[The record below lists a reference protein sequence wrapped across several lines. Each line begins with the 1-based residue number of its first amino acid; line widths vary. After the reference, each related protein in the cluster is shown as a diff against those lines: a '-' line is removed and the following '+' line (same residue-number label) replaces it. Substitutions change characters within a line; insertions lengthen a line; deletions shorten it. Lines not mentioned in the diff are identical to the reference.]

1 MFRISSTTHARTT
14 VRRSRFGTARAFVLS
29 ASLTLGAAGCGR
41 ESITS
46 PPALEDP
53 LSASVANGETLSAV
67 RWNDIAQTLVG
78 KNTPNQNATVR
89 IMAYLTLTQHASV
102 EIVANVRGVTR
113 PRMRGAVAGASAPV
127 LIYAFPA
134 DSALIESQVR
144 EEEATLPEWQRAA
157 FRSAEVIGRTIA
169 QYIVA
174 RARSDGFNVPWTG
187 TVPVG
192 AGKWSSLS
200 VPPAPPLLPLAGEI
214 LPFFMAKG
222 SQFRPGPPPA
232 FDSPAYREALGEVRK
247 ISDTRTSQQDSL
259 AKFWVLGTGG
269 LIAGYWN
276 TAAIELITKGRLG
289 ERAATRVLAVMNT
302 AAQDALIACHDAK
315 YTYWLIR
322 PSGADTAIKTSVGVP
337 NHPAY
342 PSNHACLSGTTATV
356 LGSYF
361 PAAREQLQAKAHE
374 AAASRLY
381 GGLHYRFDA
390 DVGLEIAR
398 NVSRLALE
406 AANRGRMTAMAQP

>member
-1 MFRISSTTHARTT
+1 MVPISSTTQPRGKT
-14 VRRSRFGTARAFVLS
+14 RRSRLGAVRGFTIAAVLMLS
-29 ASLTLGAAGCGR
+29 AARCGKDD
-41 ESITS
+41 ITS
-46 PPALEDP
+46 PPPLEDP
-53 LSASVANGETLSAV
+53 ITATISTGETLSSV
-67 RWNDIAQTLVG
+67 RWNGIAQTLVG
-78 KNTPNQNATVR
+78 KNRPSQNAALR
-89 IMAYLTLTQHASV
+89 IMAYLTLTEHASV
-102 EIVANVRGVTR
+102 EIVAHVRGVTR

-134 DSALIESQVR
+134 DSALIESYVR
-144 EEEATLPEWQRAA
+144 EEEATLPEWQRGA
-157 FRSAEVIGRTIA
+157 FRSAEVIGRTVA
-169 QYIVA
+169 QYVLA

-192 AGKWSSLS
+192 PGKWRSLN
-200 VPPAPPLLPLAGEI
+200 VPPTSPLLPLGGEV
-214 LPFFMAKG
+214 LPFFMSKG
-222 SQFRPGPPPA
+222 SQFRPPPPPE
-232 FDSPAYREALGEVRK
+232 FDSPAFRDALGEVRR
-247 ISDTRTSQQDSL
+247 IFDTRTPLQDSL
-259 AKFWVLGTGG
+259 AKFWALPTGG

-302 AAQDALIACHDAK
+302 ASNDALIACHDAK

-337 NHPAY
+337 NHPSY
-342 PSNHACLSGTTATV
+342 PSNHACFSGAAATV

-361 PAAREQLQAKAHE
+361 PVAREQLQAKAHE
-374 AAASRLY
+374 ASLSRLY

-398 NVSRLALE
+398 KVSRLALE
-406 AANRGRMTAMAQP
+406 AAHRGRMTAMAQP

>member
-1 MFRISSTTHARTT
+1 MLPISSTTHPFAKA
-14 VRRSRFGTARAFVLS
+14 RRSRFGAARAFALVAVLTLS
-29 ASLTLGAAGCGR
+29 AARCGR
-41 ESITS
+41 EDITS
-46 PPALEDP
+46 PPMLEDP
-53 LSASVANGETLSAV
+53 LSATVSTGETLSAV
-67 RWNDIAQTLVG
+67 RWNGIAQTLVG
-78 KNTPNQNATVR
+78 KNRPSQNATQR

-102 EIVANVRGVTR
+102 EIVAHVRGVTR

-134 DSALIESQVR
+134 DSALIESYVR

-157 FRSAEVIGRTIA
+157 FRSAELIGRSIA
-169 QYIVA
+169 RFVVA
-174 RARSDGFNVPWTG
+174 RAITDGFTAPWTG

-192 AGKWSSLS
+192 PGKWSSLS
-200 VPPAPPLLPLAGEI
+200 VPPAPPFLPLGGEI

-222 SQFRPGPPPA
+222 SQFRPAPPPD
-232 FDSPAYREALGEVRK
+232 FDSPAFRNALGEVRR
-247 ISDTRTSQQDSL
+247 IFDTRTPLQDSI
-259 AKFWVLGTGG
+259 ARFWALPTGG

-276 TAAIELITKGRLG
+276 TAAVELITKGRLG

-342 PSNHACLSGTTATV
+342 PSNHACLSGASANV

-361 PAAREQLQAKAHE
+361 PASRERLQAKANE
-374 AAASRLY
+374 ASLSRLY

-390 DVGLEIAR
+390 DAGLEIAR
-398 NVSRLALE
+398 KVSQLALE
-406 AANRGRMTAMAQP
+406 AAHRGRMTAMAQP